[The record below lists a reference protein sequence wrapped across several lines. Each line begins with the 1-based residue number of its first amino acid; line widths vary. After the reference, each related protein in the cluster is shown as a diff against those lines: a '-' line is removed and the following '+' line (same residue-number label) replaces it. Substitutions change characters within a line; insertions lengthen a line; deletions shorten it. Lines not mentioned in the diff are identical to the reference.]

1 MITFR
6 LSFIVIKSR
15 QELLCLIRVN
25 YIDQAIPTTISRKP
39 NTYRITWIETWTK
52 KLVEPNDRNTNSW
65 REMAWNAEGV
75 TTKEMNM
82 KKDGEREMDIYL
94 VVAENWAAWDK
105 GAVHPCPRVQARAQ
119 KLYPSQ
125 SLVGGH
131 PSRPRPLLCSLHHT
145 SLPPSRFSSSQKPL
159 SLSFNGPLQF
169 ALRPTAHSRRIN

>member
-6 LSFIVIKSR
+6 LSFIAIKSR

-94 VVAENWAAWDK
+94 VVAEN
-105 GAVHPCPRVQARAQ
+105 
-119 KLYPSQ
+119 
-125 SLVGGH
+125 
-131 PSRPRPLLCSLHHT
+131 
-145 SLPPSRFSSSQKPL
+145 
-159 SLSFNGPLQF
+159 
-169 ALRPTAHSRRIN
+169 